1 MIDDALVQGL
11 ARTRSRFLLA
21 LVGMT
26 ALGAWRTWDLN
37 QMVPASTYSPYYYF
51 NFRAVH
57 DLLNLML
64 VIAITLLFM
73 GGLLQERATR
83 SRALHIGIAGKP
95 RTADER
101 TRRCGLLESALLLA
115 IPWTAI
121 CITGMLT
128 SPVRP
133 VSLALYYAMVTAAGG
148 AVIAGI
154 SLLAS
159 SLIEGAYTAPTAVLG
174 VLLLGASAP
183 KSWAAALPFDLMGGR
198 ANLDR
203 SNMLTGP
210 WPWAHAAAFL
220 AVAVALI
227 WISIKVIEKRDF

>member
-1 MIDDALVQGL
+1 MMLCYKAWLE
-11 ARTRSRFLLA
+11 TRSRFLIA

-26 ALGAWRTWDLN
+26 ALGAWRTWELN
-37 QMVPASTYSPYYYF
+37 QMAPAWTQASFYYF
-51 NFRAVH
+51 NFRLVH

-64 VIAITLLFM
+64 VIAVTLLFM
-73 GGLLQERATR
+73 GGLLQERASGPALFTLGLPV
-83 SRALHIGIAGKP
+83 SRARLVVARVAVGMV
-95 RTADER
+95 
-101 TRRCGLLESALLLA
+101 ESALLLA

-128 SPVRP
+128 TPVRP

-148 AVIAGI
+148 ALIAGI

-159 SLIEGAYTAPTAVLG
+159 SLIEGAYTAPTVVIG
-174 VLLLGASAP
+174 VLLLSANAP
-183 KSWAAALPFDLMGGR
+183 KSWSVIFPFDLMGGR

-210 WPWAHAAAFL
+210 WPWGHAAAFL
-220 AVAVALI
+220 AAAAALI
-227 WISIKVIEKRDF
+227 WISVKVIERKDF